1 MRSFKEHLI
10 LSGSSVK
17 QALSVL
23 NELSQDAI
31 LFVVDSKEK
40 LIGSLTDGDVRRGL
54 LNNFTVDTNIDEI
67 IQAKPR
73 YVRKG

>member
-1 MRSFKEHLI
+1 MRNFREHLI

-17 QALSVL
+17 QARGIL

-31 LFVVDSKEK
+31 LFVVDDDDK

-54 LNNFTVDTNIDEI
+54 LKDFTV
-67 IQAKPR
+67 
-73 YVRKG
+73 